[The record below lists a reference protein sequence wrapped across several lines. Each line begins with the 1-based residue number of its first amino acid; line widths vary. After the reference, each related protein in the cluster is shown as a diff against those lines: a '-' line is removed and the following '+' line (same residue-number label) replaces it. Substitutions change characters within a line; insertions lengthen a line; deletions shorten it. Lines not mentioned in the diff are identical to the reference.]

1 MQILHIWV
9 VTIVILAVSI
19 TVSITRETLIYL
31 QDTPPFCVVLPCSTS
46 QPFLDDDDDD
56 DDDDDN
62 DIDKEEE
69 TPRRLKPDEQHCK
82 QETKP
87 DRPLMP
93 IGVVMN

>member
-1 MQILHIWV
+1 MG

-56 DDDDDN
+56 DNDDDDDDDN
-62 DIDKEEE
+62 GA
-69 TPRRLKPDEQHCK
+69 H
-82 QETKP
+82 
-87 DRPLMP
+87 
-93 IGVVMN
+93 